1 MGQLSR
7 DEVKKFFFRFNDED
21 KERYADRF
29 IDWFDRTNMLDER
42 RTLIVNHLP
51 LFLAVYELGLYANSK
66 SIMQIRRLAMGVPA

>member
-29 IDWFDRTNMLDER
+29 IDWFDRTNMLEER
-42 RTLIVNHLP
+42 RKLIVNHLP